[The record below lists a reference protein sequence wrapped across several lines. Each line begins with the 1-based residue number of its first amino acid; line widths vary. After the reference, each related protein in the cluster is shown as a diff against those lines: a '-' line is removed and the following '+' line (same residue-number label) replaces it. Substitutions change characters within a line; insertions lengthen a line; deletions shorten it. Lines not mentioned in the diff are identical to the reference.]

1 MVNLIQG
8 KCVDGGTGWVCC
20 LCVCVVGGGRL
31 QDMINTY

>member
-8 KCVDGGTGWVCC
+8 KCVDGGIGWVCC
-20 LCVCVVGGGRL
+20 LCVCVVGGRL